1 MDLKLEGRR
10 CLVTGASAGIGAAI
24 VKVLAREG
32 AYVVATARRQ
42 ELLQAVADSVHGAG
56 NRRPA
61 VIAGDITDKNEVLRI
76 ASAASEPFGPIE
88 ILVNC
93 AGYSMP
99 VDIDAADEIWDD
111 AYDLNFT
118 AVRRI
123 STALLPDMRQAGFGR
138 IVNLTSVMEPMIL
151 NATSLAKAAVHVW
164 AKGLSRQ
171 IAAEG
176 VTVNCIAPGRID
188 SEQVGNRFYTTDE
201 SRNEFI
207 RKHIPIGH
215 FGKPDD
221 VANLV
226 AFLASPLAS
235 YITGTSIP
243 VDGGMKYGI

>member
-176 VTVNCIAPGRID
+176 VTVNCIAPGLVRTDFARALWENPETLKRSTAGAPLRRIG
-188 SEQVGNRFYTTDE
+188 EPDE
-201 SRNEFI
+201 I
-207 RKHIPIGH
+207 AGAAIY
-215 FGKPDD
+215 
-221 VANLV
+221 
-226 AFLASPLAS
+226 LASKAS
-235 YITGTSIP
+235 SFMTGQTL
-243 VDGGMKYGI
+243 VLDGGVTIG